1 MSAELIQFLCILA
14 AVASGWLIGYFYRP
28 KWRHAKKNDDNASSY
43 YKGLNYL
50 LSEQAGAAVMTVIN
64 ELPVNIETLPTHLA
78 LGNLMRSKGEV
89 DGAIRIHQNLLS
101 RPSLPRD
108 KLYQVHLELARDYIS
123 AGLLDR
129 AERLLRDVVDESAI
143 YRMDALE
150 HLQNIYQ
157 SEKEWDQAIAVARLR
172 LPQRSWLKKQT
183 VLTATERAVECSLS
197 HYHCEKAKPLLLASD
212 VKAASKELQL
222 ARNYDGNNVRA
233 YLLSADL
240 AISQNKPQ
248 QALDLLHSVID
259 RQPAFASEVVPIFR
273 KAFLGFA
280 NQAAYLDALQR
291 AAQKTSS
298 TAFNIECAQ
307 VMAECKGQESAL
319 QFLHEVALQRPTFG
333 LLSEVLNKPE
343 GERRQSGAL
352 VRQLLDQLKA
362 ERPVYR
368 CRHCGFSGQKLHWL
382 CPSCEQWGTIAPIRG
397 ILGD

>member
-1 MSAELIQFLCILA
+1 MSTELIQFLLILV
-14 AVASGWLIGYFYRP
+14 AVASGWLLGYWYRP
-28 KWRHAKKNDDNASSY
+28 KKRRGSPDDNASSY

-101 RPSLPRD
+101 RPSLPKD

-129 AERLLRDVVDESAI
+129 AERLLRDVVDESTI
-143 YRMDALE
+143 YRSDALE

-172 LPQRSWLKKQT
+172 LPPRRWLKKPAT
-183 VLTATERAVECSLS
+183 PTAAEKAVECALS
-197 HYHCEKAKPLLLASD
+197 HYHCEKAQPLLNSHD
-212 VKAASKELQL
+212 IKSASKELQM
-222 ARNYDGNNVRA
+222 ARGYDSHNVRA
-233 YLLSADL
+233 YLLSADV

-248 QALDLLHSVID
+248 QALDLLQSVIE
-259 RQPAFASEVVPIFR
+259 RQPVFACEVLSIFR
-273 KAFLGFA
+273 KAFAGFG
-280 NQAAYLDALQR
+280 NQAAYLDALLR
-291 AAQKTSS
+291 VAEKATS
-298 TAFNIECAQ
+298 TAFIVECAA
-307 VMAECKGQESAL
+307 VMAERDGANSASAYL
-319 QFLHEVALQRPTFG
+319 YDAAMQRPTLA
-333 LLSEVLNKPE
+333 LLSAVLDLPE
-343 GERRQSGAL
+343 GERGRSVAL
-352 VRQLLDQLKA
+352 VRQLLDQLKVEKPA
-362 ERPVYR
+362 YR

-397 ILGD
+397 IQGD